1 MAPEQPSTESAATKH
16 KLLTVTWPL
25 IAIAGLMLSLC
36 VASLSTLSTIR
47 AFVNGE
53 GLWSKAER
61 QSIAELRLFAASGSQ
76 ADYQRFREELAV
88 PLGDRAARLELQ
100 SADPDYVFAASSFI
114 AARNHPDDVPGMLRL
129 FRLFRHSSL
138 LARPIDAWTRADEL
152 ILRLDDIGRQMY
164 AVMQSHGIAGGGVRQ
179 SLAEAELIHQQV
191 APLEDEF
198 SRSLGS
204 TSRQVLKLLSV
215 FLSLCS
221 IILVGIGATI
231 SRNMIRR
238 SERIAL
244 ALREAEDQAFVA
256 QAQSHV
262 TLQSIADAVLCT
274 NRACEV
280 TYMNL
285 AAETLIGMPATEA
298 VGQPLATVLHM
309 LPEPNTFSITAEIE
323 QILAGEQR
331 TGPSTGSLLRKRDG
345 STTLVHQRA
354 APIRDSHGA
363 VIGIAIV
370 MRDITQERA
379 FAAQL
384 LHQATHDA
392 LTGLA
397 NRREFEQQLGRAIV
411 DQRSTGSEYSLL
423 YLDLDQFK
431 VVNDT
436 CGHAAGDELIC
447 QVSWAL
453 KHELRAADV
462 LARLGGD
469 EFGILLANKAQQ
481 SALKV
486 AESIRRRVSE
496 LRFLWEGNVFS
507 TNVSIGVLSLTESLA
522 TVGDALSA
530 ADQACYLAKDNGR
543 NRVQFYRPDDQVMRA
558 RHGEMRWVERLNR
571 AIELNQFALFAQ
583 EIRPVGNSAC
593 PGNGSCEA
601 PRFEILLRLID
612 SDGALIAP
620 MAFIPAA
627 ERYGLMPKI
636 DRWVIANACKNL
648 AALRERHDDIP
659 TCMINLSGASVTDSA
674 MVDFVRSQ
682 LEKFGLPTQSIGF
695 ELTETAAIS
704 NLTSASQLM
713 HRLKEIGCP
722 MALDDF
728 GSGMASFA
736 YLRRLPVDYLKIDGE
751 FVQDMTS
758 DVVDYEIVEAIHN
771 VGRVMGI
778 RTVAESVESAE
789 ILAALMLVGVDFAQG
804 YHISRPMPMM
814 DISHRHQQDAGK
826 ESAQDH
832 SSAMSASS
840 GTV

>member
-114 AARNHPDDVPGMLRL
+114 AARNHPDDVPGMMRL

-164 AVMQSHGIAGGGVRQ
+164 AVMQSHGTVGGGVRQ

-280 TYMNL
+280 TYMNS
-285 AAETLIGMPATEA
+285 AAEMLIGMPATEA
-298 VGQPLATVLHM
+298 VGQPLATVLHL

-323 QILAGEQR
+323 QILAGDQR

-345 STTLVHQRA
+345 STTPVHQRA

-469 EFGILLANKAQQ
+469 EFGILLVNKAQQ

-583 EIRPVGNSAC
+583 EIRPVGNSAG

-648 AALRERHDDIP
+648 AALRERHDEIP
-659 TCMINLSGASVTDSA
+659 ICMINLSGASVTDSA

-704 NLTSASQLM
+704 NLASASQLM

-814 DISHRHQQDAGK
+814 DISHRHQQDARK

-840 GTV
+840 RTV

>member
-1 MAPEQPSTESAATKH
+1 MVPERSPTDSAATRR
-16 KLLTVTWPL
+16 KLLTATWPL
-25 IAIAGLMLSLC
+25 IVIAGLMLSLC

-61 QSIAELRLFAASGSQ
+61 QSIAELRYFAASGSP
-76 ADYQRFREELAV
+76 ADYQRFRDEIAV
-88 PLGDRAARLELQ
+88 PLGDRVARLELQ
-100 SADPDYVFAASSFI
+100 SATPDYVRAANSFI
-114 AARNHPDDVPGMLRL
+114 AARNHADDVPGMMRL
-129 FRLFRHSSL
+129 FRVFRHSSL
-138 LARPIDAWTRADEL
+138 LARPIAAWTRADEL
-152 ILRLDDIGRQMY
+152 ILQLDEIGRQMH
-164 AVMQSHGIAGGGVRQ
+164 AQMASGSAAGDGVNRL
-179 SLAEAELIHQQV
+179 LAEAEHIHRQV
-191 APLEDEF
+191 VPLEDEF

-215 FLSLCS
+215 FLALCS
-221 IILVGIGATI
+221 IILVGIGAAI
-231 SRNMIRR
+231 YRKMIRR

-244 ALREAEDQAFVA
+244 ALREAEEQAFVA
-256 QAQSHV
+256 QARSHV

-280 TYMNL
+280 TYMNS
-285 AAETLIGMPATEA
+285 AAEALLGWPATEA

-309 LPEPNTFSITAEIE
+309 LPEPNTFSVTAEIA

-331 TGPSTGSLLRKRDG
+331 TGPATGSLLRKRDG
-345 STTLVHQRA
+345 ATTPVHERA
-354 APIRDSHGA
+354 APIRDSHGD
-363 VIGIAIV
+363 VIGIALV

-384 LHQATHDA
+384 QHQATHDA

-411 DQRSTGSEYSLL
+411 DQQSKGAEYALL

-447 QVSWAL
+447 QVSWAV
-453 KHELRAADV
+453 KHELRAADT

-469 EFGILLANKAQQ
+469 EFGILLADNAQDA
-481 SALKV
+481 ALKV
-486 AESIRRRVSE
+486 AESIRRRISE
-496 LRFLWEGNVFS
+496 LRFLWDGKIFS

-543 NRVQFYRPDDQVMRA
+543 NRVQLYRPDDQVMRA

-571 AIELNQFALFAQ
+571 AIDLDQFALFAQ
-583 EIRPVGNSAC
+583 EIRPVGGGA
-593 PGNGSCEA
+593 GNGHFAASH
-601 PRFEILLRLID
+601 FEILIRMID
-612 SDGALIAP
+612 ADGTLIAP

-648 AALRERHDDIP
+648 AALGERHGAIP
-659 TCMINLSGASVTDSA
+659 ICMINLSGASVTDPGMA
-674 MVDFVRSQ
+674 DFVRSQ
-682 LEKFGLPTQSIGF
+682 LAQFALPTRSIGF
-695 ELTETAAIS
+695 ELTETAAIT
-704 NLTSASQLM
+704 NLASASQLM
-713 HRLKEIGCP
+713 HRLNEIGCP
-722 MALDDF
+722 TALDDF

-751 FVQDMTS
+751 FVQDMTT
-758 DVVDYEIVEAIHN
+758 DAVDYEIVEAIHN

-778 RTVAESVESAE
+778 KTVAESVENAD
-789 ILAALMLVGVDFAQG
+789 ILAALLLVGVDFAQG
-804 YHISRPMPMM
+804 YHIGRPVPMM
-814 DISHRHQQDAGK
+814 DMNYRRRQNPGMETARAHSPERLSRFAGS
-826 ESAQDH
+826 E
-832 SSAMSASS
+832 
-840 GTV
+840 

>member
-1 MAPEQPSTESAATKH
+1 MAPERPQIESAATKQ

-25 IAIAGLMLSLC
+25 IVIAGLMLSLC

-53 GLWSKAER
+53 GLWSKAEG
-61 QSIAELRLFAASGSQ
+61 QSIAELRYFAASGSPP
-76 ADYQRFREELAV
+76 DYQRFSDEIAV
-88 PLGDRAARLELQ
+88 PLGDRVARLELQ
-100 SADPDYVFAASSFI
+100 SAAPDYLRAANSFI
-114 AARNHPDDVPGMLRL
+114 AARNHPDDVPGMIRL
-129 FRLFRHSSL
+129 FRTFRHSSL
-138 LARPIDAWTRADEL
+138 LARPIDAWTRADAL
-152 ILRLDDIGRQMY
+152 ILRLNEIGEQMHALIGSGTASESRIRQL
-164 AVMQSHGIAGGGVRQ
+164 
-179 SLAEAELIHQQV
+179 LAEAEDIHRQV

-198 SRSLGS
+198 SRSLGG
-204 TSRQVLKLLSV
+204 TSRLMMQLLSV
-215 FLSLCS
+215 FLALCS
-221 IILVGIGATI
+221 IILVGIGAAI

-244 ALREAEDQAFVA
+244 ALREAEEQAFVA
-256 QAQSHV
+256 QARSHV

-280 TYMNL
+280 TYMNS
-285 AAETLIGMPATEA
+285 AAEVLVGWPAAEA
-298 VGQPLATVLHM
+298 VGQPVTTVLHM
-309 LPEPNTFSITAEIE
+309 VPEPNTFSVTAEIDE
-323 QILAGEQR
+323 ILAGEHR
-331 TGPSTGSLLRKRDG
+331 TGPTTGSLLRRRDG
-345 STTLVHQRA
+345 STTPVHERA
-354 APIRDSHGA
+354 APIRDSHGE
-363 VIGIAIV
+363 VIGIAFV

-379 FAAQL
+379 LAAQL

-397 NRREFEQQLGRAIV
+397 NRREFEQRLGRAIV
-411 DQRSTGSEYSLL
+411 DKRSTGREYALL

-447 QVSWAL
+447 QVSWAV
-453 KHELRAADV
+453 KQELRSADV

-469 EFGILLANKAQQ
+469 EFGILLPNNAPDA
-481 SALKV
+481 ALGV
-486 AESIRRRVSE
+486 AEAIRRRISE
-496 LRFLWEGNVFS
+496 LRFLWEGKVFS
-507 TNVSIGVLSLTESLA
+507 SNVSIGVLSLTESLA
-522 TVGDALSA
+522 TVSDALSA

-571 AIELNQFALFAQ
+571 ALELDQFALFAQ
-583 EIRPVGNSAC
+583 EIRPVGSAA
-593 PGNGSCEA
+593 GHGTLETSH
-601 PRFEILLRLID
+601 FEILIRMID
-612 SDGALIAP
+612 SDGTLIAP

-636 DRWVIANACKNL
+636 DRWVIANACANL
-648 AALRERHDDIP
+648 AALRERHGTIP
-659 TCMINLSGASVTDSA
+659 TCMINLSGASVTDPG

-682 LEKFGLPTQSIGF
+682 LVKFALPAHSIGF

-704 NLTSASQLM
+704 NLANASQLM
-713 HRLKEIGCP
+713 HRLNEIGCP

-751 FVQDMTS
+751 FVQDMTT
-758 DVVDYEIVEAIHN
+758 DAVDYEIVEAIHN
-771 VGRVMGI
+771 VGRVMGVK
-778 RTVAESVESAE
+778 TVAESVENAD
-789 ILAALMLVGVDFAQG
+789 ILAALLLVGVDFAQG

-814 DISHRHQQDAGK
+814 DITYRRQQDPTK
-826 ESAQDH
+826 ESTRSH
-832 SSAMSASS
+832 SSAMAALSKM
-840 GTV
+840 V

>member
-1 MAPEQPSTESAATKH
+1 MVPEQSPIESAATKQ

-61 QSIAELRLFAASGSQ
+61 QSIAELRYFALSGSP
-76 ADYQRFREELAV
+76 ADYRRFREEIAV
-88 PLGDRAARLELQ
+88 PLGDRVARLELQ
-100 SADPDYVFAASSFI
+100 SAAPDYVRATNSFI
-114 AARNHPDDVPGMLRL
+114 AGRNHPDDVPGMIRV
-129 FRLFRHSSL
+129 FRMFRHSSL
-138 LARPIDAWTRADEL
+138 LERPIDAWTRADEL
-152 ILRLDDIGRQMY
+152 ILRLDEIGRQMH
-164 AVMQSHGIAGGGVRQ
+164 ALIESGSAADSGVSQ
-179 SLAEAELIHQQV
+179 LLAEAERIHRQV

-215 FLSLCS
+215 FLALCS
-221 IILVGIGATI
+221 IILVGIGAAI

-244 ALREAEDQAFVA
+244 ALREAEEQAFVA
-256 QAQSHV
+256 QARSHV

-280 TYMNL
+280 TFMNS
-285 AAETLIGMPATEA
+285 AAEVLTGWSAARA
-298 VGQPLATVLHM
+298 VGQPLATVLQM
-309 LPEPNTFSITAEIE
+309 LPEPNTFSVTADIE

-331 TGPSTGSLLRKRDG
+331 TGPATGSLLRKRDG
-345 STTLVHQRA
+345 STTPVHERA
-354 APIRDSHGA
+354 APIRDFHGE
-363 VIGIAIV
+363 VIGIALV

-379 FAAQL
+379 LAAQL

-397 NRREFEQQLGRAIV
+397 NRREFEQQLSRAIA
-411 DQRSTGSEYSLL
+411 DQKSTGREYALL

-436 CGHAAGDELIC
+436 CGHAAGDELIR
-447 QVSWAL
+447 QVSWAV

-469 EFGILLANKAQQ
+469 EFGILLANNAQDA
-481 SALKV
+481 ALAV
-486 AESIRRRVSE
+486 AESVRRRISE
-496 LRFLWEGNVFS
+496 LRFLWEGKVFS
-507 TNVSIGVLSLTESLA
+507 TNVSIGVLSLTKSLA
-522 TVGDALSA
+522 TVSDALSA

-571 AIELNQFALFAQ
+571 AIELDQFALFAQ
-583 EIRPVGNSAC
+583 EIRPVGSQAGK
-593 PGNGSCEA
+593 GNFQASH
-601 PRFEILLRLID
+601 FEILIRMIE
-612 SDGALIAP
+612 SDGTLIAP

-648 AALRERHDDIP
+648 AALKERHGAIP
-659 TCMINLSGASVTDSA
+659 TCMINLSGASVTDPG

-682 LEKFGLPTQSIGF
+682 LVQFALPTDSIGF

-704 NLTSASQLM
+704 NLASASQLM
-713 HRLKEIGCP
+713 HRLNEIGCP

-751 FVQDMTS
+751 FVQDMTT
-758 DVVDYEIVEAIHN
+758 DAVDYEIVEAIHN
-771 VGRVMGI
+771 VGRVMGVK
-778 RTVAESVESAE
+778 TVAESVESAD
-789 ILAALMLVGVDFAQG
+789 ILAALLLVGVDFAQG

-814 DISHRHQQDAGK
+814 DINFRSRQDPGK
-826 ESAQDH
+826 ESAQAH
-832 SSAMSASS
+832 SPVMAALSRM
-840 GTV
+840 V